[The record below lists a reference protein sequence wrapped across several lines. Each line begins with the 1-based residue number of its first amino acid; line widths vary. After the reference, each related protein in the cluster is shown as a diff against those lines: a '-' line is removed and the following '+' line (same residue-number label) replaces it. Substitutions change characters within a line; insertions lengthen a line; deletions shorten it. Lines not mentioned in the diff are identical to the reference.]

1 MGAAEV
7 REDSGGGASGR
18 PAEREG
24 QRPGVREDPADTQ
37 AGRRGPVGCRGHQ
50 LRLPK
55 VGAAGDVHVAYYHS
69 AMALPWKPKKKT
81 TTTTT
86 TKVIKFLSSTVRL
99 ATAASRRRGGAEGY
113 KAGARRAVPGAN
125 T

>member
-1 MGAAEV
+1 VGAAEV

-69 AMALPWKPKKKT
+69 AMALPWKK
-81 TTTTT
+81 
-86 TKVIKFLSSTVRL
+86 KVIKFLSSTVRL

>member
-55 VGAAGDVHVAYYHS
+55 VGAA
-69 AMALPWKPKKKT
+69 
-81 TTTTT
+81 
-86 TKVIKFLSSTVRL
+86 
-99 ATAASRRRGGAEGY
+99 ASRRRGGAEGY